1 MLVRIPA
8 RSTIALAAALL
19 LAAPPLPAQAETG
32 PPIHTTTVSV
42 PGLAQPAEILIDPWG
57 IPHIYA
63 GNETDAYIA
72 QGFDAARL
80 RLWQIDFWRRRGLG
94 LLASAFGPQFLGY
107 DRAARLF
114 LDRTDP
120 KAAWAKYST
129 AVVRDAAAFTAGVNV
144 YIALVDRNP
153 QLLPPEFAA
162 LGYRPDKWQPEDL
175 LRIRL
180 PPSGLAS
187 RVARAELACKG
198 GLQFDSLRQ
207 QLSPPRKIEV
217 PAGLDPCAITFD
229 DLADLFRADQ
239 HIVVTP
245 AMLKAG
251 LLPSCLPKQA
261 SIERHRMPL
270 GGVVDSCFRRND
282 AVFRRNDA
290 VSLPR
295 IQPYFE
301 PEGSNAWAIAASK
314 SATGR
319 PILAHDP
326 HTPYDVPSLRL
337 IVQVT
342 APGLDFIGAGFPQ
355 EPGIS
360 RGHNDQIAWGS
371 TDFAANLGEL
381 YVYETKPGDPDM
393 YRYRDGWERMTTLS
407 EAVPVKGAQP
417 VIMTFKYTRHGPV
430 LSEDPAHHRAITV
443 GLDPAP
449 GATPALFNLAAGIYR
464 ARDWPG
470 FLAAARH
477 DDTGNY
483 VYAGADGRIGWMAAA
498 RVPIRPN
505 FDGLMPVPGDGRY
518 EHKGFVPNDGLLTR
532 VNPAQGWIASANQFN
547 LPPDYPVDQ
556 RKVGFEWQPDYRYV
570 RIAQILSQPRKLT
583 LQDNVALQNDVL
595 SLPAQAL
602 VPLLDPV
609 ATNNADFLA
618 ARRMLSTWDR
628 RVTGDSAAAALF
640 EVWEYRHLRPL
651 LLARVVSPALLP
663 IMGEGDIRSV
673 IALLRH
679 PDQQLGRDPI
689 AARNAILL
697 DSLLAAVAE
706 TRKLLGDDPE
716 TWHWSDLHRALFRHP
731 FSAVLPASLR
741 ALADADFGGKGGD
754 SYTLMATWVP
764 GPDTMDITGGASFS
778 MVLDVGAWD
787 NSVVLATQG
796 ESGIPTDAHYR
807 DLYPRWLTGASFP
820 LIYSRALVEKVA
832 ESRWDLEP

>member
-1 MLVRIPA
+1 MPARIPA
-8 RSTIALAAALL
+8 FLIAVLL
-19 LAAPPLPAQAETG
+19 LVACPLPARAETG

-42 PGLAQPAEILIDPWG
+42 PGLTQPAEILIDPWG

-63 GNETDAYIA
+63 ANETDAYIA

-94 LLASAFGPQFLGY
+94 LLASTFGPRFLDY

-120 KAAWAKYST
+120 KVAWAKYPPS
-129 AVVRDAAAFTAGVNV
+129 VVRDAAAFTAGVNA
-144 YIALVDRNP
+144 YIALVDRDP
-153 QLLPPEFAA
+153 LLLPPEFVE

-175 LRIRL
+175 LRINL
-180 PPSGLAS
+180 PPSGLTS
-187 RVARAELACKG
+187 RIARAELACKG

-207 QLSPPRKIEV
+207 RLSPPWKIQV
-217 PAGLDPCAITFD
+217 PTGLDPCAITFD
-229 DLADLFRADQ
+229 DLDDLFQADA

-245 AMLKAG
+245 AMLK
-251 LLPSCLPKQA
+251 
-261 SIERHRMPL
+261 L
-270 GGVVDSCFRRND
+270 GSLRPTQLGEPTGGND
-282 AVFRRNDA
+282 AT
-290 VSLPR
+290 
-295 IQPYFE
+295 
-301 PEGSNAWAIAASK
+301 EGSNVWAIAASK

-337 IVQVT
+337 IVQVS
-342 APGLDFIGAGFPQ
+342 APGLHFIGAGFPE

-360 RGHNDQIAWGS
+360 RGHNDRIAWGS
-371 TDFAANLGEL
+371 VDSAANLGEL
-381 YVYETKPGDPDM
+381 YVYETKPGDSNM
-393 YRYRDGWERMTTLS
+393 YRYQNGWERMTTIS
-407 EAVPVKGAQP
+407 ESVPVKGAKP
-417 VIMTFKYTRHGPV
+417 VILTFKYTRHGPV
-430 LSEDPAHHRAITV
+430 VSEDPTHHRAIAV
-443 GLDPAP
+443 GLEPEP
-449 GATPALFNLAAGIYR
+449 GAPEALFNLVAGIYR
-464 ARDWPG
+464 AENWPQ

-483 VYAGADGRIGWMAAA
+483 VYAGVDGTIGWMEAA

-505 FDGLMPVPGDGRY
+505 FDGLMAVPGDGRY
-518 EHKGFVPNDGLLTR
+518 EHKGALPNDDLLTEA
-532 VNPAQGWIASANQFN
+532 NPARGWIAEANQFN
-547 LPPDYPVDQ
+547 LPPNYPIAE
-556 RKVGFEWQPDYRYV
+556 RKIGFDWQPDYRYL

-602 VPLLDPV
+602 VPLLDSV
-609 ATNNADFLA
+609 QTDNADFLA

-628 RVTGDSAAAALF
+628 LLTGDSAPAALF

-651 LLARVVSPALLP
+651 LLARVAPPDILP
-663 IMGEGDIRSV
+663 ILGEGDIRSV
-673 IALLRH
+673 IALLQH
-679 PDQQLGRDPI
+679 PDERLGRDPLG
-689 AARNAILL
+689 ARNAILL
-697 DSLLAAVAE
+697 DSLVAAMAE
-706 TRKLLGDDPE
+706 TRALLGDDPK
-716 TWHWSDLHRALFRHP
+716 TWHWSDLHRADFRHP
-731 FSAVLPASLR
+731 FSQVLSPTLR

-754 SYTLMATWVP
+754 TYTVMATWVP
-764 GPDTMDITGGASFS
+764 GANTMDISGGASFS

-807 DLYPRWLTGASFP
+807 DLYPRWLAGASVP

-832 ESRWDLEP
+832 ESRWYLEPAKRRGEPSRPSGEAGARAMRPDAGAARTDTVPR

>member
-1 MLVRIPA
+1 MPPCIPA
-8 RSTIALAAALL
+8 RSAILLTAALL
-19 LAAPPLPAQAETG
+19 LAAGPVPAQPETG
-32 PPIHTTTVSV
+32 PPIHTTTISV
-42 PGLAQPAEILIDPWG
+42 PGLTQPAEILIDPWG

-63 GNETDAYIA
+63 ANETDAYFA

-80 RLWQIDFWRRRGLG
+80 RLWQIDFWHRRGLG
-94 LLASAFGPQFLGY
+94 LLAGTFGPRFLGY

-114 LDRTDP
+114 LDRTDR
-120 KAAWAKYST
+120 KVAWAKYTPS
-129 AVVRDAAAFTAGVNV
+129 VERDAAAFTAGVNA

-153 QLLPPEFAA
+153 ELLPPEFAA

-187 RVARAELACKG
+187 RIARAELACKG
-198 GLQFDSLRQ
+198 GLRFDSLRQ
-207 QLSPPRKIEV
+207 QLSPPHKIEV
-217 PAGLDPCAITFD
+217 PTGLDPCAITFD
-229 DLADLFRADQ
+229 DLADLFRADE

-245 AMLKAG
+245 AMLKLG
-251 LLPSCLPKQA
+251 SLPAAQPT
-261 SIERHRMPL
+261 
-270 GGVVDSCFRRND
+270 GGND
-282 AVFRRNDA
+282 AT
-290 VSLPR
+290 
-295 IQPYFE
+295 
-301 PEGSNAWAIAASK
+301 EGSNIWAIAPSK

-337 IVQVT
+337 IVQVS
-342 APGLDFIGAGFPQ
+342 APGLHFIGAGFPQ

-360 RGHNDQIAWGS
+360 RGHNDRIAWGS
-371 TDFAANLGEL
+371 TDFPANLGEL

-407 EAVPVKGAQP
+407 EAVPVKGAPP
-417 VIMTFKYTRHGPV
+417 VVMTFKYTRHGPV
-430 LSEDPAHHRAITV
+430 VSEDPARHRAIAV
-443 GLDPAP
+443 GLAPAT
-449 GATPALFNLAAGIYR
+449 GAAPALFNLTAGIYR
-464 ARDWPG
+464 AQDWPG
-470 FLAAARH
+470 FLTAARR
-477 DDTGNY
+477 DNTGNY
-483 VYAGADGRIGWMAAA
+483 VYAGIDGTIGWMAAA

-518 EHKGFVPNDGLLTR
+518 EHKGIVPNDNLLTR

-547 LPPDYPVDQ
+547 LPPNYPIDQ
-556 RKVGFEWQPDYRYV
+556 RKVGFEWEPDYRYL
-570 RIAQILSQPRKLT
+570 RIARILSQPRKLT

-602 VPLLDPV
+602 VPLLDSV
-609 ATNNADFLA
+609 QTDNADFLA
-618 ARRMLSTWDR
+618 GRRMLSAWDR
-628 RVTGDSAAAALF
+628 RLTGDSAAAALF

-651 LLARVVSPALLP
+651 LLARVVPPALLP

-679 PDQQLGRDPI
+679 PDERLGRDPV

-697 DSLLAAVAE
+697 ESLLAAMAE
-706 TRKLLGDDPE
+706 TRTLLGDDPR
-716 TWHWSDLHRALFRHP
+716 TWHWSDLHRAVFRHP
-731 FSAVLPASLR
+731 FSQLLSPRLR

-754 SYTLMATWVP
+754 SYTVMATWVP
-764 GPDTMDITGGASFS
+764 GADTMDITGGASFS

-796 ESGIPTDAHYR
+796 ESGIPMDAHYR
-807 DLYPRWLTGASFP
+807 DLYPRWLAGASFP
-820 LIYSRALVEKVA
+820 LLYSHALVEKVA
-832 ESRWDLEP
+832 ESRWDLEPAP